1 MTGFPHTPEGAI
13 GQLAQIDTA
22 VLQSMSLQT
31 AHEVYNTWAL
41 PGGVSAED
49 WWITAS
55 VRAFLTSTDMGE
67 VKDPSASV
75 TLEPAA
81 ALVKGTDGPD
91 WAVVCVLMKV
101 TATYKQEAEIA
112 FAHCE
117 RMQWVGGRWMVAP
130 GAPPAPA
137 PATWPGTALA
147 LEAGWRTWS
156 TDNTTDPDG
165 RGALMNTRINGSDS
179 RSTLLRVAALVAIAC
194 LVATAVWFGARGRTA
209 DDEAG
214 NDKTTSDPTSSTQP
228 AVEQVAPET
237 APTDGV
243 VIPTGAEQ
251 VNGYPTKFP
260 QTDLGAVALQIEVA
274 KAQVGF
280 DYDQAVTVA
289 GLYAN
294 PEDKAVFE
302 ERARDAVALRRQ
314 QAGVPK
320 DGDVPAPA
328 SYAVTPIAYT
338 LEELGT
344 DYYAVNLLSYV
355 TLTTA
360 DGEVKDG
367 LYAGTQLMKWL
378 EVDGDW
384 DWRLVQGSPEDI
396 QHLVEQGQPQA
407 VAPGTPEFKQAGW
420 VPINGAPQ

>member
-1 MTGFPHTPEGAI
+1 MRRAATKKSAPDAGSTEWSRSRLLGILAAAVVVAALLLSGLGYALYLALTGIGDDANASPQVATGETDRSTVAQGASHRDEIAAEPMLTVPESAAFPAEETRQEAPALNIPAGTRATGPGFVMTGFHHTPEGAI

-41 PGGVSAED
+41 PGGVSADE

-55 VRAFLTSTDMGE
+55 VRAFLSSTDMGE

-156 TDNTTDPDG
+156 TDNTTDPG
-165 RGALMNTRINGSDS
+165 R
-179 RSTLLRVAALVAIAC
+179 
-194 LVATAVWFGARGRTA
+194 
-209 DDEAG
+209 E
-214 NDKTTSDPTSSTQP
+214 
-228 AVEQVAPET
+228 
-237 APTDGV
+237 
-243 VIPTGAEQ
+243 
-251 VNGYPTKFP
+251 
-260 QTDLGAVALQIEVA
+260 
-274 KAQVGF
+274 
-280 DYDQAVTVA
+280 
-289 GLYAN
+289 
-294 PEDKAVFE
+294 
-302 ERARDAVALRRQ
+302 
-314 QAGVPK
+314 
-320 DGDVPAPA
+320 
-328 SYAVTPIAYT
+328 
-338 LEELGT
+338 
-344 DYYAVNLLSYV
+344 
-355 TLTTA
+355 
-360 DGEVKDG
+360 
-367 LYAGTQLMKWL
+367 
-378 EVDGDW
+378 
-384 DWRLVQGSPEDI
+384 
-396 QHLVEQGQPQA
+396 H
-407 VAPGTPEFKQAGW
+407 
-420 VPINGAPQ
+420 

>member
-1 MTGFPHTPEGAI
+1 
-13 GQLAQIDTA
+13 
-22 VLQSMSLQT
+22 
-31 AHEVYNTWAL
+31 
-41 PGGVSAED
+41 
-49 WWITAS
+49 
-55 VRAFLTSTDMGE
+55 
-67 VKDPSASV
+67 
-75 TLEPAA
+75 
-81 ALVKGTDGPD
+81 
-91 WAVVCVLMKV
+91 
-101 TATYKQEAEIA
+101 
-112 FAHCE
+112 
-117 RMQWVGGRWMVAP
+117 
-130 GAPPAPA
+130 
-137 PATWPGTALA
+137 
-147 LEAGWRTWS
+147 
-156 TDNTTDPDG
+156 
-165 RGALMNTRINGSDS
+165 MNTRIHGSES

-194 LVATAVWFGARGRTA
+194 LVATAVWFGARDRA
-209 DDEAG
+209 DG
-214 NDKTTSDPTSSTQP
+214 SDKTTSDPTSSTQP

-243 VIPTGAEQ
+243 VIPTGDDH
-251 VNGYPTKFP
+251 VDGYPTKFP

-289 GLYAN
+289 GLYAT

-360 DGEVKDG
+360 GGEVKDG

-378 EVDGDW
+378 AG
-384 DWRLVQGSPEDI
+384 DWRLVQGSSEDI
-396 QHLVEQGQPQA
+396 QHLVEEGQPQA
-407 VAPGTPEFKQAGW
+407 VAPGTPEYKQVGW